1 VPLLLCCALGA
12 GAEWTVGV
20 YMCAD
25 NGMNDQSYRDIAEM
39 AAVGS
44 TAGVNIVVQVDRSAR
59 DSVPGCRRWLVRQG
73 RLELLGDLGEVD
85 MADPA
90 TLGAF
95 GGFLGDEYPARN
107 CLLVLWDHGTGWG
120 EGYGPDRQGSQ
131 IADCRLQIAQVG
143 GENPGPRAPV
153 DAIFIDESH
162 RHMMGV
168 AGGEFAAALAAF
180 QEGWGKRVSVL
191 GFDACFMGMVEVA
204 CEAIGRADLM
214 LAAEG
219 LVPVQGWPYT
229 EMLGRLTARPSTSPD
244 ELVLAACV
252 DYVAGYPADTVELA
266 AVDLAR
272 LDRLVPALAEAVES
286 RGGDSLLHSARGR
299 VQTFSANGARPPCA
313 DDEQVDLAH
322 LLDLADGPESL
333 RTRLAGVVVAHANSG
348 GYLANARGL
357 ACWFPLRYLA
367 LKSLNQSYA
376 KLSFAR
382 RVGWTA
388 MLNRWFGADDIEPGQ
403 PEVARHR
410 FGRRGDLRLWWQ
422 STPDLAPVSY
432 SLYQSRGAVETIS
445 DECENL
451 DRWIAVGWTASNAR
465 FRSGA
470 RSFFSGTGANL
481 DHFLESVDAVPLPE
495 GGLLSLYTWYQT
507 LESEDSSGFSR
518 DMLRVEWAN
527 RRGNWRG
534 LDSLYGTA
542 TEWRER
548 RYVLPASDSVYL
560 RIRFATGGAVG
571 GAGCYIDDIKVY
583 ALPGLDRV
591 AAGLEDT
598 SFALTGLSRNPG
610 GYCYFVTA
618 ADSFGNVS
626 SASEFYDVAVEEYAE
641 PYTMPAPFA
650 GPCRLVLDFPA
661 GQDCRVSIYTLS
673 GALVCRFDRVDKRE
687 LAWDGR
693 NQYGRELA
701 NGVYLVLVEADG
713 FRKLGRIARA
723 GE

>member
-1 VPLLLCCALGA
+1 VPLLLLCAAAA

-44 TAGVNIVVQVDRSAR
+44 TPEVNIVVQVDRAAR
-59 DSVPGCRRWLVRQG
+59 DSAPGCRRWLVRQG

-95 GGFLGDEYPARN
+95 GGFLGDQFPARN

-120 EGYGPDRQGSQ
+120 EGYGPDGGRGQ
-131 IADCRLQIAQVG
+131 IADCRLQIADYRS
-143 GENPGPRAPV
+143 ENPGPRVPT

-168 AGGEFAAALAAF
+168 AGGELAAALAAF
-180 QEGWGKRVSVL
+180 QDGWGRRVSVL

-219 LVPVQGWPYT
+219 LVPVQGWPYA
-229 EMLGRLTARPSTSPD
+229 EMLGRLTARPTTPPA
-244 ELVLAACV
+244 EFATAACA
-252 DYVAGYPADTVELA
+252 DYVAGYPEDTVELA
-266 AVDLAR
+266 AVDLAK
-272 LDRLVPALAEAVES
+272 LDRLMPALAEAVAA
-286 RGGDSLLHSARGR
+286 RGGDALLRAARGR

-322 LLDLADGPESL
+322 LWDLAGGPESL
-333 RTRLAGVVVAHANSG
+333 RTRLAGAVVARANSG
-348 GYLANARGL
+348 GHLANARGL
-357 ACWFPLRYLA
+357 ACWFPARYLS
-367 LKSLNQSYA
+367 LKSLYRSYA
-376 KLSFAR
+376 KLSFAG
-382 RVGWTA
+382 RVGWAA
-388 MLNRWFGADDIEPGQ
+388 MLNRWFGADDIKPHQ
-403 PEVARHR
+403 PELTRHR
-410 FGRRGDLRLWWQ
+410 FGRRGDLRLWWS
-422 STPDLAPVSY
+422 STADLAPVSY
-432 SLYQSRGAVETIS
+432 DLYQSQAAAEVLS
-445 DECENL
+445 DDCEDL
-451 DRWIAVGWTASNAR
+451 DGWIAVGWTVSSAR

-481 DHFLESVDAVPLPE
+481 DRVLESVRAIALPE

-507 LESEDSSGFSR
+507 LETEDSNGFRR
-518 DMLRVEWAN
+518 DVIRVEWAS
-527 RRGNWRG
+527 RRGNWRA
-534 LDSLYGTA
+534 LDSLYGSD

-560 RIRFATGGAVG
+560 RVRFTTGGAVG

-583 ALPGLDRV
+583 TLPGLDRV

-598 SFALTGLSRNPG
+598 SFTLTGLARNPG
-610 GYCYFVTA
+610 GYGYFVTA
-618 ADSFGNVS
+618 VDSFGNVS
-626 SASEFYDVAVEEYAE
+626 SASEFYDVAVDEYAE

-650 GPCRLVLDFPA
+650 GACRLVLDFPA
-661 GQDCRVSIYTLS
+661 GAECRVSIYTLS
-673 GALVCRFDRVDKRE
+673 GALVCRFDRVARRE

-693 NQYGRELA
+693 NEYGRELA
-701 NGVYLVLVEADG
+701 SGVYLVLVEADG
-713 FRKLGRIARA
+713 FRKLGRVARA
-723 GE
+723 GD